1 MCKKPLLQV
10 WDELYILKGTL
21 QMLGKTHFAVG
32 MASALAILQ
41 PQTLPVLLTGTAA
54 AAVGGMISD
63 IDCGT
68 SQAHQGADKI
78 MTAAIAVTSI
88 VIFIDYRF
96 HLGVYER
103 LMQNSSVSRLLTG
116 LMAFVMICAYGS
128 RQPHRSFMHSFPAMI
143 MLTACMDVIYP
154 DAAPY
159 FGVGFLSH
167 LLLDVFNFRQEKLF
181 WPMKK
186 GFCLRLCSSQ
196 GTVNRILLI
205 AGNAATIL
213 LVLTSVPIR
222 RFASLILAFLF
233 P

>member
-1 MCKKPLLQV
+1 
-10 WDELYILKGTL
+10 
-21 QMLGKTHFAVG
+21 MLGKTHFAVG

-41 PQTLPVLLTGTAA
+41 PQTLPVLITGTAA

-78 MTAAIAVTSI
+78 MTATIAVTSI

-96 HLGVYER
+96 RFGVYES

-116 LMAFVMICAYGS
+116 LMAFLMICAYGS

-167 LLLDVFNFRQEKLF
+167 LLLDIFNFRQEKLF

-196 GTVNRILLI
+196 GAVNRLLLI
-205 AGNAATIL
+205 VGNVATVV
-213 LVLTSVPIR
+213 LVITSVPIR